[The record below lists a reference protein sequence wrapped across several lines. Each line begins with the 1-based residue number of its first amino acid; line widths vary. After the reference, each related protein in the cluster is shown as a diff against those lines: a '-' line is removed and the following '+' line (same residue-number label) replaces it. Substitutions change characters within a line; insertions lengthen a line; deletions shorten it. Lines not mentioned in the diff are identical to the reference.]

1 MARATK
7 RNKLTTPEDIA
18 KISEENQR
26 LIQDFLI
33 YLKGT
38 KKSAGTI
45 AQYKSDLNIFF
56 VWNMK
61 NNRNKDFV
69 KLSKRDIV
77 AFQDW
82 LINTNGN
89 GSSRVNRI
97 KAVLSSLS
105 NYIENI
111 LDEEYENFRPIIRK
125 IENPEKQV
133 VRQKTVLSYEQ
144 IENTLQELV
153 SKGEYLKACALA
165 LGAYS
170 GRRKQELP
178 RFKVDYFKDENL
190 ICGGSLYETP
200 EPILTKGRGG
210 GKLLHCYTL
219 AHHFKPYLDLW
230 LKYRKENGIESEWLL
245 PNKSNWSEPMPVST
259 LNSYA
264 NYFSKIMGVD
274 YYWHSLRHFFTTY
287 LAKSNIP
294 NTVITKIVGWES
306 TQMCDIYNDTTTGEM
321 LDEYFNAEG
330 IVPHSKKSL
339 TDL

>member
-7 RNKLTTPEDIA
+7 RNKLTTPEDIS
-18 KISEENQR
+18 KISEENQN
-26 LIQDFLI
+26 LINDYLI

-38 KKSAGTI
+38 KKSSGTI
-45 AQYKSDLNIFF
+45 IQYKSDLNIFF

-61 NNRNKDFV
+61 NNKNKDFV
-69 KLSKRDIV
+69 NLSKRDII

-89 GSSRVNRI
+89 SSARVHRI

-111 LDEEYENFRPIIRK
+111 LDDEYEDFRPIIRK
-125 IENPEKQV
+125 IENPEKQI
-133 VRQKTVLSYEQ
+133 VRQKTILSAEQ
-144 IENTLQELV
+144 IENALQELV
-153 SKGEYLKACALA
+153 DKEEYLKACALA
-165 LGAYS
+165 LAAYS

-210 GKLLHCYTL
+210 GKFITCYTL
-219 AHHFKPYLDLW
+219 AHPFKPYLDLW

-245 PNKSNWSEPMPVST
+245 PNKANWNEPMPVST

-264 NYFSKIMGVD
+264 NSFSKIMGVD
-274 YYWHSLRHFFTTY
+274 FYFHSLRHWFTTY
-287 LAKSNIP
+287 LSKSNIP
-294 NTVITKIVGWES
+294 NTVITKIIGWES

-321 LDEYFNAEG
+321 LDEYFNSDG
-330 IVPHSKKSL
+330 IVAHSKKSL
-339 TDL
+339 SDL